1 MSVSPA
7 ASAVPETP
15 AGLRVRYGGAVH
27 PAEELAR
34 GAAYELFST
43 ESAPGFERDRRPD
56 ARYPFHRYAHAS
68 EVGLLPGTR
77 RAGGGGGGADG
88 GAGGS
93 GGGRANGLG
102 VPDSPLTAPLH
113 RVWGWSDIH
122 GLSQSP
128 AAAEDPVLVSVRESA
143 TVRRGS
149 QMVKALSAQQF
160 AGFLLR
166 GWLPYGFCYREYDVA
181 HLRTPAD
188 QMLLRTDSEAGR
200 AVPEVAYLLRWRAID
215 PVDYVAPLAA
225 GHRGLMTMPPHDRV
239 GPPVLGTGFTPSG
252 RHLIPEFV
260 TRDFADLPLPAN
272 AALLAHT
279 PDGDEV
285 VLYTYQPEQ
294 RGWLRM
300 AGPRWRHLLVA
311 VPGVSP
317 DQEYVS
323 TSDAIRSTLLIGG
336 YRGQEHEAVA
346 DPPGEFRVL
355 AMTRAARYPV
365 QSLTRRA
372 RYVTW
377 RDTRCLV
384 LREEGGWLR
393 VRLCQP
399 DQDNVA
405 ALGAQCYERG
415 VYEAWAPT
423 VEVTDDQVLD
433 VPYEI

>member
-1 MSVSPA
+1 MSVTPQTGNVSPPAGA
-7 ASAVPETP
+7 ATGTS
-15 AGLRVRYGGAVH
+15 AGLRVRYGDTAY

-43 ESAPGFERDRRPD
+43 DPVPDFTPDRRPD
-56 ARYPFHRYAHAS
+56 ARYPWHRYAHAS
-68 EVGLLPGTR
+68 EVEPLPDARVT
-77 RAGGGGGGADG
+77 
-88 GAGGS
+88 GAGTGA
-93 GGGRANGLG
+93 GERANGLG
-102 VPDSPLTAPLH
+102 VPDTPLMAPLH
-113 RVWGWSDIH
+113 RARSWSQIH
-122 GLSQSP
+122 TLSQSP
-128 AAAEDPVLVSVRESA
+128 SAAQDPLLRAVRESA
-143 TVRRGS
+143 TVQRGS

-181 HLRTPAD
+181 HLRTPTD
-188 QMLLRTDSEAGR
+188 QMLLRTDAEAGR
-200 AVPEVAYLLRWRAID
+200 AVPEVAYLLRWRATD
-215 PVDYVAPLAA
+215 PIDYVTPLTD
-225 GHRGLMTMPPHDRV
+225 GHQGLMTMPPHDRV

-300 AGPRWRHLLVA
+300 AGPRWRHLLA
-311 VPGVSP
+311 AAPGVPP
-317 DQEYVS
+317 DQDYVS
-323 TSDAIRSTLLIGG
+323 TGDAIRSTLLIGG

-355 AMTRAARYPV
+355 ARTRAARYPV
-365 QSLTRRA
+365 ETLTRRA

-377 RDTRCLV
+377 RDSRCLV

-393 VRLCQP
+393 VRLCRP
-399 DQDNVA
+399 DPDNVA

-415 VYEAWAPT
+415 VYEAWAPG
-423 VEVTDDQVLD
+423 VEITDDQLVD
-433 VPYEI
+433 NPYTL